1 MTMTV
6 VWFSSTTM
14 TRKGS
19 ISQITVAKTPERD
32 APGDAWMVWRCGA
45 DHDEARRLV
54 SVRPEEFEPEADLV
68 EALSPFRAAFA
79 RAREEGMAVVESQ
92 RPDGPELQRVTSD
105 EEHAGR
111 SEPPAGRFEVR
122 IEKRRGKRSTATK
135 HWTDLGAEGWEL
147 AAVVG
152 KEAFFRRIRYQP

>member
-1 MTMTV
+1 
-6 VWFSSTTM
+6 M

-45 DHDEARRLV
+45 DHDEAIRLV
-54 SVRPEEFEPEADLV
+54 SVRPEEEFDDPEADLV

-122 IEKRRGKRSTATK
+122 IEKRRGKRSADSTRWNK
-135 HWTDLGAEGWEL
+135 LGDHGWEL
-147 AAVVG
+147 VAVVG
-152 KEAFFRRIRYQP
+152 KEAFFRRIRYQA